1 MIMNGAK
8 TPDIK
13 PVMVVYFIS
22 LSILVGLGAWQAK
35 RGMDKKVLEKQISE
49 SGFHLVNLNEFPGP
63 VENLNY
69 RNVRATGKWH
79 WEHAFLLDNRIHA
92 GKVGYEVFVPFTL
105 ANGEA
110 TFLSNVGWVEKP
122 AADGLGDRMPPATAE
137 EEIHGQLYFPQ
148 KGFALGPIMTESAT
162 WPKVVQTL
170 DIPELSAV
178 SGRNLESGVIVMEP
192 GADSGFIKIWQPY
205 VVNATRHF
213 GYAVQWWGLAAVLV
227 VFGVIWYRM
236 GKKSHEP

>member
-1 MIMNGAK
+1 MSMNRVK
-8 TPDIK
+8 RPDIK
-13 PVMVVYFIS
+13 PVMVIYFIS

-35 RGMDKKVLEKQISE
+35 RGMDKRELEKQISE
-49 SGFHLVNLNEFPGP
+49 SGFHPVNLNEFPGP

-69 RNVRATGKWH
+69 RNVRATGNWH
-79 WEHAFLLDNRIHA
+79 WEHVFLLDNRIHA
-92 GKVGYEVFVPFTL
+92 GKVGYEVLVPFAL
-105 ANGEA
+105 ANGET
-110 TFLSNVGWVEKP
+110 TFLTNVGWLEKP
-122 AADGLGDRMPPATAE
+122 AADGLRDTLPATAE

-148 KGFALGPIMTESAT
+148 KGFALGPNMTDSTT
-162 WPKVVQTL
+162 WPRVVQTL

-192 GADSGFIKIWQPY
+192 DADSGFIKIWQPY

-213 GYAVQWWGLAAVLV
+213 GYAGQWWGLAAVLV